1 MNYEQI
7 CQYIFDREIILWD
20 YRDSKKRDRNLVEAR
35 QICIYIG
42 NWFIPVLTWSALA
55 LPFGK
60 DHATA
65 MHAVK
70 HIRELMYSD
79 KVFGEKVLEYMK
91 YVREQN
97 KIEAKEQA
105 EKLYEDRD
113 KIEKLY
119 DLIDKMELVAKV
131 YCDITNKKM
140 I

>member
-1 MNYEQI
+1 
-7 CQYIFDREIILWD
+7 
-20 YRDSKKRDRNLVEAR
+20 
-35 QICIYIG
+35 
-42 NWFIPVLTWSALA
+42 
-55 LPFGK
+55 
-60 DHATA
+60 
-65 MHAVK
+65 
-70 HIRELMYSD
+70 MYSD

-97 KIEAKEQA
+97 KIDAEEQA
-105 EKLYEDRD
+105 KKLYEDRD